1 MFDPDAIIARTRTEA
16 AQLQL
21 RNALVLQAEHKRRL
35 SKFNPPPHKN
45 SSKPGE
51 YPRARTYN
59 LRDAVVIE
67 PASLAIIEE
76 TGSVRVG
83 VLIGAKYVE
92 SLVKKGR
99 LGLANTHADLKAAG
113 KYRE

>member
-1 MFDPDAIIARTRTEA
+1 MFDANAICDRVTVDAAKV
-16 AQLQL
+16 LL

-35 SKFNPPPHKN
+35 SKFNPRPFRN

-67 PASLAIIEE
+67 PSSLSIIEQ
-76 TGSVRVG
+76 TGSVSVG
-83 VLIGAKYVE
+83 VLTGAKYVE
-92 SLVKKGR
+92 WLVQSGR
-99 LGLANTHADLKAAG
+99 LGIRKTHADLIAAG
-113 KYRE
+113 KYR

>member
-1 MFDPDAIIARTRTEA
+1 MPFVADEICDRITKDAAKV
-16 AQLQL
+16 LL

-67 PASLAIIEE
+67 PASLAIIEQ
-76 TGSVRVG
+76 TGTVRVG
-83 VLIGAKYVE
+83 VQTNAPYGPILTKR
-92 SLVKKGR
+92 GR
-99 LGLANTHADLKAAG
+99 LGIAKTHADLMAGG
-113 KYRE
+113 KYK